1 MQIRKNILL
10 LFILPALLL
19 ACEPQDVA
27 NKYDKPE
34 WTFTSKPEYS
44 VSMTAAVMLP
54 TNLNPFLT
62 ENDMMVALVGDEVRA
77 VGNLYEGIF
86 YLHIQGSDSEVSEVT
101 FRYWNARTLY
111 MYQAEEVV
119 PFREN
124 DILGT
129 PDKPLVLKFKAI

>member
-1 MQIRKNILL
+1 MQHKNILI

-19 ACEPQDVA
+19 ACKPQEVA
-27 NKYDKPE
+27 QKYDKPN
-34 WTFTSKPEYS
+34 WTFTAKPEFS

-54 TNLNPFLT
+54 DNLNPYRT
-62 ENDMMVALVGDEVRA
+62 DSDMMVALVGDEVRA

-86 YLHIQGSDSEVSEVT
+86 YLHIQGSDSEVSDIT

-129 PDKPLVLKFKAI
+129 PDDPLILTFKAL